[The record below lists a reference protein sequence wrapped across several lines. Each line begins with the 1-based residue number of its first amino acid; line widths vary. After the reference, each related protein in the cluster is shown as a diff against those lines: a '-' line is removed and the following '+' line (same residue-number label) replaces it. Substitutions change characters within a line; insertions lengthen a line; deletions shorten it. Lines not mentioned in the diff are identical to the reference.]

1 MTTSP
6 SVTVIIPAYNEE
18 DGIVDCLE
26 SILTSKYPDLEI
38 IVVDDKSSDR
48 TAQIASRYPV
58 KLIKRETRGERC
70 ITRNDGIRE
79 AQGRFIAFVD
89 ADCTVKDDWLRVLIS
104 DFVDETIAGVG
115 GVILTKKKGL
125 LASYRNYAAREN
137 YGDKSEPSETLD
149 LPGGNGCYR
158 TAILRQVGGFDPAFG
173 MHETFELGLRI
184 RKRGSTLIGD
194 PRSVVWHGHEDSLSK
209 WFQAEYSTGYSAV
222 SLLGLGKG
230 VSRELL
236 LPQLRQIGFIAFL
249 VILLGTSAGFVPLSA
264 ALAIILAGLIFELIR
279 AAWYVTEVTLHYK
292 DPKYVIMFPVE
303 LLLRGTLYV
312 GYVGGLCAKVLR
324 WIAHIMGIR

>member
-18 DGIVDCLE
+18 GGIADCLE
-26 SILTSKYPDLEI
+26 SILTAKYPNLEI

-58 KLIKRETRGERC
+58 KVIKRETRGERC
-70 ITRNDGIRE
+70 ITRNDGIRA

-89 ADCTVKDDWLRVLIS
+89 ADCTVKDDWLSVLIS

-137 YGDKSEPSETLD
+137 YGDKTEPSETLD

-158 TAILRQVGGFDPAFG
+158 TGILRQVGGFDPAFG

-184 RKRGSTLIGD
+184 RKKGYALIGD

-209 WFQAEYSTGYSAV
+209 WFQAEHRTGYSAI
-222 SLLGLGKG
+222 SLLGLGRG

-236 LPQLRQIGFIAFL
+236 VPQLRQIGFIAFL
-249 VILLGTSAGFVPLSA
+249 IILLATLTGFVPL
-264 ALAIILAGLIFELIR
+264 AITLIIIFAGATFELIR

-292 DPKYVIMFPVE
+292 DPKYLMMFPVE

-312 GYVGGLCAKVLR
+312 GYVSGLCAKVCR
-324 WIAHIMGIR
+324 GIAHIMRIR

>member
-1 MTTSP
+1 MTASP
-6 SVTVIIPAYNEE
+6 SITVVIPAYNEE
-18 DGIVDCLE
+18 DGIAACLE
-26 SILTSKYPDLEI
+26 SVLTANYSDLEI
-38 IVVDDKSSDR
+38 IVVDDKSSDK

-58 KLIKRETRGERC
+58 KVIRRETRGERC
-70 ITRNDGIRE
+70 ITRNDGIRA
-79 AQGRFIAFVD
+79 AQGKFVAFVD
-89 ADCTVKDDWLRVLIS
+89 ADCTVKDDWLSVLIS

-115 GVILTKKKGL
+115 GVILTQKKGL

-137 YGDKSEPSETLD
+137 YGDKSGPSETLD

-184 RKRGSTLIGD
+184 RKKGYALIGD

-209 WFQAEYSTGYSAV
+209 WFQAEHRTGYSAV

-236 LPQLRQIGFIAFL
+236 VPQLRQIGFIVFL
-249 VILLGTSAGFVPLSA
+249 VILLGTLAGLVPLSA
-264 ALAIILAGLIFELIR
+264 ALAIILVGAIFELIR

-292 DPKYVIMFPVE
+292 DPRYVMMFPVE

-324 WIAHIMGIR
+324 GIAHIMGIR